1 MSQLNIVIDS
11 WEIKGLKEY
20 LRALN
25 GIQDIVVKSEKY
37 LDIYLKYD
45 SKLITPAIIKKE
57 ILLYLDIKLPSLI
70 SFNKYAGFKTK
81 NYTIVRDDVCC
92 EYCFKNAIEE
102 LMEIDGIEKVKSNYM
117 DDYFLKKSA
126 EREKMTINIEYN
138 PKIIDTLK
146 MKQIELNLTI

>member
-57 ILLYLDIKLPSLI
+57 ILLYLDIKVPSFI
-70 SFNKYAGFKTK
+70 SFNKYAKIKTK
-81 NYTIVRDDVCC
+81 NYTIVRNDICC

>member
-20 LRALN
+20 LKALN
-25 GIQDIVVKSEKY
+25 GIQDIVIKSEKY

-57 ILLYLDIKLPSLI
+57 ILLYLDIKVPSLI
-70 SFNKYAGFKTK
+70 SFNKYAEFKTK
-81 NYTIVRDDVCC
+81 NYTIVRDNICC

-102 LMEIDGIEKVKSNYM
+102 LMEIEGIEKVKSNYT